1 LLKRFGEAFDEQDT
15 PDLFNRQGGRSMSD
29 FFQPGVITTL
39 HRLKKVNLEQVE
51 LELEFYSRNNP
62 IALVLPSLYSELK
75 EKALKAII
83 SEIKRVKYINQVIV
97 TLGKADENEFEHAKE
112 FFSVLPQE
120 TIIIWNDGPRVQSL
134 YEILN
139 KNDISAGEDGK
150 GRSAWMAFGY
160 VLASE
165 KSDVIALHDCDIL
178 SYDREFLARLC
189 YPVVNPNLGYEFCK
203 GYYARVTNKMHGRVT
218 RLFVTP
224 LLRSLERLLGH
235 LPFLVYLDSF
245 RYPLAGEFSMISDLA
260 RINRIP
266 WDWGLEVGVLSEV
279 FRNCSLRRICQVD
292 LTENYEHK
300 HQELSPDDPSKGL
313 LRMSTDI
320 VKSLFR
326 NLASEGIDLSDSLLK
341 TLKAT
346 YLRIAQ
352 EAITKY
358 HDDAAVNG
366 LDFDR
371 HEEGVAVDTFTKGIE
386 LASKAF
392 VEDPLSIPLIP
403 NWSRVTSAIPDFL
416 ERLKNAVD
424 DDNT

>member
-1 LLKRFGEAFDEQDT
+1 MA
-15 PDLFNRQGGRSMSD
+15 D
-29 FFQPGVITTL
+29 FFQPGMITTL
-39 HRLKKVNLEQVE
+39 HRLRKGNLERMEME
-51 LELEFYSRNNP
+51 LEYYSKHNP

-75 EKALKAII
+75 ERALKNIV
-83 SEIKRVKYINQVIV
+83 SEIKKVNYIQQVVI
-97 TLGKADENEFEHAKE
+97 TLGKANEKEFEHAKE
-112 FFSVLPQE
+112 FFNTLPQQ
-120 TIIIWNDGPRVQSL
+120 TVVIWNDGPRVQSL
-134 YEILN
+134 YEILTQ
-139 KNDISAGEDGK
+139 NDISAGEDGK
-150 GRSAWMAFGY
+150 GRSTWMAFGY

-165 KSDVIALHDCDIL
+165 KSKVIVIHDCDIL

-203 GYYARVTNKMHGRVT
+203 GYYARVTHKMHGRVT

-224 LLRSLERLLGH
+224 LIRSLERILGY

-245 RYPLAGEFSMISDLA
+245 RYPLAGEFSMITDLA

-266 WDWGLEVGVLSEV
+266 WDWGLEVGVLAEV

-292 LTENYEHK
+292 LADHYEHK
-300 HQELSPDDPSKGL
+300 HQELSSDDPSKGL

-320 VKSLFR
+320 AKNLFR
-326 NLASEGIDLSDSLLK
+326 NLASEGINLSESILK

-346 YLRIAQ
+346 YLKTAQ

-358 HDDAAVNG
+358 HDDAAING

-371 HEEGVAVDTFTKGIE
+371 HEEGVAVETFTKGIE
-386 LASKAF
+386 LATKAF

-403 NWSRVTSAIPDFL
+403 NWSRVASAIPDFL
-416 ERLKNAVD
+416 ERLKEAVD

>member
-1 LLKRFGEAFDEQDT
+1 
-15 PDLFNRQGGRSMSD
+15 MSD

-39 HRLKKVNLEQVE
+39 HRLKKVDLERMEME
-51 LELEFYSRNNP
+51 LGFYSKHSP

-75 EKALKAII
+75 EKALKLII
-83 SEIKRVKYINQVIV
+83 AELQKVEYLHQVVV
-97 TLGKADENEFEHAKE
+97 TLGKAGRKE
-112 FFSVLPQE
+112 FDEAKQFFSALPQQ
-120 TIIIWNDGPRVQSL
+120 TTVVWNDGDRLRSL
-134 YEILN
+134 YDIL
-139 KNDISAGEDGK
+139 KKHDISAGEDGK
-150 GRSAWMAFGY
+150 GRSTWMAFGY
-160 VLASE
+160 VLACERS
-165 KSDVIALHDCDIL
+165 SVIALHDCDIL
-178 SYDREFLARLC
+178 NYDREFLARLC
-189 YPVVNPNLGYEFCK
+189 YPIVNPNLGYEFCK
-203 GYYARVTNKMHGRVT
+203 GYYSRVTNKMHGRVT

-224 LLRSLERLLGH
+224 LIRSLERLLGY

-245 RYPLAGEFSMISDLA
+245 RYPLAGEFSMITDFA

-266 WDWGLEVGVLSEV
+266 WDWGLEIGVLSEV

-292 LTENYEHK
+292 LTDNYEHK
-300 HQELSPDDPSKGL
+300 HQELSSDDPSKGL
-313 LRMSTDI
+313 LRMSIDI
-320 VKSLFR
+320 AKSLFR
-326 NLASEGIDLSDSLLK
+326 NLASEGIDLSESLLK

-346 YLRIAQ
+346 YLRTAQ

-358 HDDAAVNG
+358 HDDAATNG

-386 LASKAF
+386 LASRAF
-392 VEDPLSIPLIP
+392 AEDPLAIPLIP

>member
-1 LLKRFGEAFDEQDT
+1 
-15 PDLFNRQGGRSMSD
+15 MSD
-29 FFQPGVITTL
+29 FYQPGVITTL
-39 HRLKKVNLEQVE
+39 HRLRKVNLERME
-51 LELEFYSRNNP
+51 MELEFYSRYNP
-62 IALVLPSLYSELK
+62 VALVLPSLYSELK
-75 EKALKAII
+75 EKALKII
-83 SEIKRVKYINQVIV
+83 VSEIKRVKYINQVIV
-97 TLGKADENEFEHAKE
+97 TLGKANREEFEHARE

-120 TIIIWNDGPRVQSL
+120 TIVIWNDGDRVRSL
-134 YEILN
+134 YDVLD

-150 GRSAWMAFGY
+150 GRSTWMAFGY

-165 KSDVIALHDCDIL
+165 KSDVIVLHDCDIL

-203 GYYARVTNKMHGRVT
+203 GYYSRVTDKMHGRVT
-218 RLFVTP
+218 RLFATP
-224 LLRSLERLLGH
+224 LLRSLERLLGY
-235 LPFLVYLDSF
+235 LPILVYLDSF
-245 RYPLAGEFSMISDLA
+245 RYPLAGEFSMITDLA

-292 LTENYEHK
+292 LTDNYEHK
-300 HQELSPDDPSKGL
+300 HQELSSDDPNKGL
-313 LRMSTDI
+313 LKMSIDI
-320 VKSLFR
+320 AKNLFR
-326 NLASEGIDLSDSLLK
+326 NLAGEGIDLSESLLK

-346 YLRIAQ
+346 YLRTAQ

-358 HDDAAVNG
+358 HDDAAINS
-366 LDFDR
+366 LEFDR

-386 LASKAF
+386 LGSKAF

>member
-1 LLKRFGEAFDEQDT
+1 
-15 PDLFNRQGGRSMSD
+15 MSD
-29 FFQPGVITTL
+29 FYQPGVITTL
-39 HRLKKVNLEQVE
+39 HRLKKVNLERMETE
-51 LELEFYSRNNP
+51 LELYSKHNP

-75 EKALKAII
+75 EKALKTIV
-83 SEIKRVKYINQVIV
+83 SEIQKVKYINQIIV
-97 TLGKADENEFEHAKE
+97 TLGRAGERQFEHARE
-112 FFSVLPQE
+112 FFSVLPQQ
-120 TIIIWNDGPRVQSL
+120 TMVVWNDGKRIQSL
-134 YEILN
+134 YNILN

-150 GRSAWMAFGY
+150 GRSTWMAFGY

-165 KSDVIALHDCDIL
+165 KSNVIVLHDCDIL

-218 RLFVTP
+218 RLLVTP
-224 LLRSLERLLGH
+224 LIRSLERLLGH

-245 RYPLAGEFSMISDLA
+245 RYPLAGEFAMIADLA

-292 LTENYEHK
+292 IAETYEHK
-300 HQELSPDDPSKGL
+300 HQELSPDDPNKGL
-313 LRMSTDI
+313 LKMSADI
-320 VKSLFR
+320 AKNLFR
-326 NLASEGIDLSDSLLK
+326 NLASEGIDLSESLLRA
-341 TLKAT
+341 LKAT
-346 YLRIAQ
+346 YLNAAQ
-352 EAITKY
+352 ETITKY
-358 HDDAAVNG
+358 HDDAAINA

-416 ERLKNAVD
+416 ERLKDAVD

>member
-1 LLKRFGEAFDEQDT
+1 
-15 PDLFNRQGGRSMSD
+15 MSD
-29 FFQPGVITTL
+29 FYQPGVITTL
-39 HRLKKVNLEQVE
+39 HRLKKVNLERME
-51 LELEFYSRNNP
+51 TELEFYAKHNP
-62 IALVLPSLYSELK
+62 IALVLPSLYSELR
-75 EKALKAII
+75 EKALKMIV
-83 SEIKRVKYINQVIV
+83 SEIQKVKYINQVIV
-97 TLGKADENEFEHAKE
+97 TLGRADEKEFEHARK
-112 FFSVLPQE
+112 FFSILPQQT
-120 TIIIWNDGPRVQSL
+120 TIVWNDGERVRSL
-134 YEILN
+134 YDILK

-165 KSDVIALHDCDIL
+165 KSNIIALHDCDIL

-189 YPVVNPNLGYEFCK
+189 YPVANPNLGYEFCK

-224 LLRSLERLLGH
+224 LLRSLERLIGF

-245 RYPLAGEFSMISDLA
+245 RYPLAGEFSMITDLA

-279 FRNCSLRRICQVD
+279 FRNCSLRRICQVA

-300 HQELSPDDPSKGL
+300 HQELSPEDPKTGL
-313 LRMSTDI
+313 LKMSIDI
-320 VKSLFR
+320 AKNLFR
-326 NLASEGIDLSDSLLK
+326 NLASEGIDLSESLLK

-346 YLRIAQ
+346 YLRTAQ
-352 EAITKY
+352 ESITKY
-358 HDDAAVNG
+358 HDDASING

-371 HEEGVAVDTFTKGIE
+371 HEEGVAVETFTKGIE

-392 VEDPLSIPLIP
+392 VEDPLRIPLIP

-416 ERLKNAVD
+416 ERLEHAVD

>member
-1 LLKRFGEAFDEQDT
+1 
-15 PDLFNRQGGRSMSD
+15 MSD
-29 FFQPGVITTL
+29 FYQPGVITTL
-39 HRLKKVNLEQVE
+39 HRLKKVNLQRMEM
-51 LELEFYSRNNP
+51 ELEFYSKHNP

-75 EKALKAII
+75 EKALKTIV
-83 SEIKRVKYINQVIV
+83 SEIQKVKYINQVII
-97 TLGKADENEFEHAKE
+97 TLGKANEKEFDHAKQ
-112 FFSVLPQE
+112 FFSVLPQQ
-120 TIIIWNDGPRVQSL
+120 TTLVWNDGERVKSL
-134 YEILN
+134 YTILN

-150 GRSAWMAFGY
+150 GRSTWMAFGY

-165 KSDVIALHDCDIL
+165 KSNVIALHDCDIL

-189 YPVVNPNLGYEFCK
+189 YPVANPNLGYEFCK

-224 LLRSLERLLGH
+224 LLRSLERLLGF
-235 LPFLVYLDSF
+235 LPILVYLDSF
-245 RYPLAGEFSMISDLA
+245 RYPLAGEFSMITDLA

-300 HQELSPDDPSKGL
+300 HQELSSDDPGKGL
-313 LRMSTDI
+313 LKMSVDI
-320 VKSLFR
+320 AKNLFR
-326 NLASEGIDLSDSLLK
+326 NLASEGIDLSESLLK

-352 EAITKY
+352 ETITKY
-358 HDDAAVNG
+358 HDDASING

-371 HEEGVAVDTFTKGIE
+371 HEEGTAVETFTKGIE

-392 VEDPLSIPLIP
+392 VEDPLRIPLIP

>member
-1 LLKRFGEAFDEQDT
+1 
-15 PDLFNRQGGRSMSD
+15 MSD
-29 FFQPGVITTL
+29 FYQPGVITTL
-39 HRLKKVNLEQVE
+39 HRLKKVNLERMETE
-51 LELEFYSRNNP
+51 LELYSKHNP

-75 EKALKAII
+75 EKALKTIV
-83 SEIKRVKYINQVIV
+83 SEIQKVQYINQIIV
-97 TLGKADENEFEHAKE
+97 TLGRAGEKQFEHAKE
-112 FFSVLPQE
+112 FFSVLPQQ
-120 TIIIWNDGPRVQSL
+120 TMVIWNDGKRIQSL
-134 YEILN
+134 YSILN

-150 GRSAWMAFGY
+150 GRSTWMAFGY

-165 KSDVIALHDCDIL
+165 KSNVIVLHDCDIL

-203 GYYARVTNKMHGRVT
+203 GYYARVTNKIHGRVT
-218 RLFVTP
+218 RLLVTP
-224 LLRSLERLLGH
+224 LIRSLERLLGH

-245 RYPLAGEFSMISDLA
+245 RYPLAGEFAMIADLA

-292 LTENYEHK
+292 VAETYEHK
-300 HQELSPDDPSKGL
+300 HQELSPDDPNKGL
-313 LRMSTDI
+313 LKMSADI
-320 VKSLFR
+320 AKNLFR
-326 NLASEGIDLSDSLLK
+326 NLASEGIDLSESLLRA
-341 TLKAT
+341 LKAT
-346 YLRIAQ
+346 YLNAAQ
-352 EAITKY
+352 ETITKY
-358 HDDAAVNG
+358 HDDAAINA

-416 ERLKNAVD
+416 ERLKDAVD

>member
-1 LLKRFGEAFDEQDT
+1 
-15 PDLFNRQGGRSMSD
+15 MSD

-39 HRLKKVNLEQVE
+39 HHLKKMNLERIE
-51 LELEFYSRNNP
+51 MELEFYSRYNP

-75 EKALKAII
+75 EKALKTIV
-83 SEIKRVKYINQVIV
+83 SEIKRVKYINQIIV
-97 TLGKADENEFEHAKE
+97 TLGRAGKEEFEHAKD

-120 TIIIWNDGPRVQSL
+120 TIIVWNDGDRVKSL
-134 YEILN
+134 YDILN

-150 GRSAWMAFGY
+150 GRSTWMAFGY

-165 KSDVIALHDCDIL
+165 KSEVIVLHDCDIL
-178 SYDREFLARLC
+178 SYDREFIARLC
-189 YPVVNPNLGYEFCK
+189 YPVTNPNLGYEFCK

-218 RLFVTP
+218 RLLVTP

-245 RYPLAGEFSMISDLA
+245 RYPLAGEFSMITDLA

-300 HQELSPDDPSKGL
+300 HQELSPDDPNKGL

-320 VKSLFR
+320 AKNLFR
-326 NLASEGIDLSDSLLK
+326 NLASEGIDLSESLLK

-352 EAITKY
+352 ETITKY
-358 HDDAAVNG
+358 HDDAAING

-371 HEEGVAVDTFTKGIE
+371 HEEGVAVETFMKGIE

-392 VEDPLSIPLIP
+392 LEDPLSIPLIP

>member
-1 LLKRFGEAFDEQDT
+1 
-15 PDLFNRQGGRSMSD
+15 MSD
-29 FFQPGVITTL
+29 FYQPGVITTL
-39 HRLKKVNLEQVE
+39 HRLMKVNLERME
-51 LELEFYSRNNP
+51 TELEFYSKHNP

-75 EKALKAII
+75 EKALKTIV
-83 SEIKRVKYINQVIV
+83 SEIQKVKYINQVIV
-97 TLGKADENEFEHAKE
+97 TLGRAGEKQFEHAKE
-112 FFSVLPQE
+112 FFSVLPQQS
-120 TIIIWNDGPRVQSL
+120 IVIWNDGKRIQSL
-134 YEILN
+134 YDILN

-150 GRSAWMAFGY
+150 GRSTWMAFGY

-165 KSDVIALHDCDIL
+165 KSNVIVLHDCDIL

-224 LLRSLERLLGH
+224 LIRSLERLLGY

-245 RYPLAGEFSMISDLA
+245 RYPLAGEFSMITDLA

-292 LTENYEHK
+292 LADNYEHK
-300 HQELSPDDPSKGL
+300 HQELSSDDPSKGL

-320 VKSLFR
+320 AQNLFR
-326 NLASEGIDLSDSLLK
+326 NLASEGIDLSESLLK
-341 TLKAT
+341 TLRAT
-346 YLRIAQ
+346 YLNTAQ

-371 HEEGVAVDTFTKGIE
+371 HEEGVAVDTFAKGIE

-416 ERLKNAVD
+416 ERFKNAVD

>member
-1 LLKRFGEAFDEQDT
+1 MG
-15 PDLFNRQGGRSMSD
+15 D
-29 FFQPGVITTL
+29 FFQPGVVSTL
-39 HRLKKVNLEQVE
+39 HRLKKVNLQQMEM
-51 LELEFYSRNNP
+51 ELEFYSKHHP
-62 IALVLPSLYSELK
+62 VALVLPSLYSELK
-75 EKALKAII
+75 EKALKAIV
-83 SEIKRVKYINQVIV
+83 SEIQKVRYIRQVIV
-97 TLGKADENEFEHAKE
+97 TLGRANEKEFEHARQ

-120 TIIIWNDGPRVQSL
+120 TTVIWNDGARIQSL
-134 YEILN
+134 YEVLN

-150 GRSAWMAFGY
+150 GRSVWMAFGY
-160 VLASE
+160 ALASE
-165 KSDVIALHDCDIL
+165 KSEVIVLHDCDIAN
-178 SYDREFLARLC
+178 YDREFLARLS

-203 GYYARVTNKMHGRVT
+203 GYYARVTSKMHGRVT

-224 LLRSLERLLGH
+224 LIRSLERILGY

-245 RYPLAGEFSMISDLA
+245 RYPLAGEFSMITDLA

-300 HQELSPDDPSKGL
+300 HQELSPEDPGKGL
-313 LRMSTDI
+313 LRMSIDI
-320 VKSLFR
+320 AKNLFR

-346 YLRIAQ
+346 YLRTAH

-358 HDDAAVNG
+358 HDDAAINR

-371 HEEGVAVDTFTKGIE
+371 HEEGVTVDTFTKGIE

>member
-1 LLKRFGEAFDEQDT
+1 
-15 PDLFNRQGGRSMSD
+15 MSD

-39 HRLKKVNLEQVE
+39 HRLKKDNLERKE
-51 LELEFYSRNNP
+51 TELEFYSRYNP
-62 IALVLPSLYSELK
+62 IALVLPSLYSELE
-75 EKALKAII
+75 EKALRTIV
-83 SEIKRVKYINQVIV
+83 SEIQKVKYINQVIV
-97 TLGKADENEFEHAKE
+97 TLGKADEKEFEHAKK

-120 TIIIWNDGPRVQSL
+120 TIVIWNDGPRVQSL

-139 KNDISAGEDGK
+139 KNGISAGEDGK
-150 GRSAWMAFGY
+150 GRSTWMAFGY

-165 KSDVIALHDCDIL
+165 KSEVIVLHDCDIL

-218 RLFVTP
+218 RLFMTP
-224 LLRSLERLLGH
+224 LFRSLERLLGY

-245 RYPLAGEFSMISDLA
+245 RYPLAGEFSMITDLA

-313 LRMSTDI
+313 LRMSADI
-320 VKSLFR
+320 AKNLFR
-326 NLASEGIDLSDSLLK
+326 NLASEGIDLSESLLK

-346 YLRIAQ
+346 YLRTAQ
-352 EAITKY
+352 ETITKY

-371 HEEGVAVDTFTKGIE
+371 HEEGVAVETFTKGIE

-403 NWSRVTSAIPDFL
+403 SWSRVTSAIPDFL
-416 ERLKNAVD
+416 ERLKNAVN

>member
-1 LLKRFGEAFDEQDT
+1 
-15 PDLFNRQGGRSMSD
+15 MSD

-39 HRLKKVNLEQVE
+39 HRLKKDNLERKE
-51 LELEFYSRNNP
+51 TELEFYSRYSP

-75 EKALKAII
+75 EKALKTIV
-83 SEIKRVKYINQVIV
+83 SEIQKVKYINQVIV
-97 TLGKADENEFEHAKE
+97 TLGKADEKEFEHAKK
-112 FFSVLPQE
+112 FFSVLPQQ
-120 TIIIWNDGPRVQSL
+120 TTVIWNDGPRVKSF
-134 YEILN
+134 YEVLN

-150 GRSAWMAFGY
+150 GRSTWMAFGY

-165 KSDVIALHDCDIL
+165 KSKVIILHDCDIL

-218 RLFVTP
+218 RLFITP
-224 LLRSLERLLGH
+224 LFRSLERLLGH

-245 RYPLAGEFSMISDLA
+245 RYPLAGEFSMVTDLA

-292 LTENYEHK
+292 LTDNYEHK

-313 LRMSTDI
+313 LRMSADI
-320 VKSLFR
+320 AKNLFR
-326 NLASEGIDLSDSLLK
+326 NFASEGIDLSESLLK

-346 YLRIAQ
+346 YLRTAQ

-371 HEEGVAVDTFTKGIE
+371 HEEGVAVETFTKGIE

-403 NWSRVTSAIPDFL
+403 SWSRVTSAIPDFL

>member
-1 LLKRFGEAFDEQDT
+1 
-15 PDLFNRQGGRSMSD
+15 MSD
-29 FFQPGVITTL
+29 FYQPGVITTL
-39 HRLKKVNLEQVE
+39 HCLKKGNLERME
-51 LELEFYSRNNP
+51 MELEFYSKHNP

-75 EKALKAII
+75 EKALPVIVSDLK
-83 SEIKRVKYINQVIV
+83 KVKYINQVVV
-97 TLGKADENEFEHAKE
+97 TLGRASEKEFQHARE
-112 FFSVLPQE
+112 FFSVLPQQT
-120 TIIIWNDGPRVQSL
+120 TIVWNDGDRVRSL
-134 YEILN
+134 YDILN

-150 GRSAWMAFGY
+150 GRSTWMAFGY

-165 KSDVIALHDCDIL
+165 KSNVIALHDCDIL
-178 SYDREFLARLC
+178 TYDREFLARLC
-189 YPVVNPNLGYEFCK
+189 YPIVNPNLGYEFCK
-203 GYYARVTNKMHGRVT
+203 GYYARVRNKMHGRVT

-224 LLRSLERLLGH
+224 LLRSLERLLGY

-245 RYPLAGEFSMISDLA
+245 RYPLAGEFSMVADLA

-300 HQELSPDDPSKGL
+300 HQELSSEDPKKGL
-313 LRMSTDI
+313 LKMAIDI
-320 VKSLFR
+320 AQNLFR
-326 NLASEGIDLSDSLLK
+326 NLASEGIDLSESLLK
-341 TLKAT
+341 TLKAAYWRT
-346 YLRIAQ
+346 GQ

-358 HDDAAVNG
+358 HDDAAING

-371 HEEGVAVDTFTKGIE
+371 HEEGGAVETFTRAID

-392 VEDPLSIPLIP
+392 VEDPLRIPLIP

>member
-1 LLKRFGEAFDEQDT
+1 MG
-15 PDLFNRQGGRSMSD
+15 D

-39 HRLKKVNLEQVE
+39 HRLKKGNLDRMET
-51 LELEFYSRNNP
+51 ELEFYSKHNP

-75 EKALKAII
+75 GEGAKTIV
-83 SEIKRVKYINQVIV
+83 SEIQKVKYINQVII
-97 TLGKADENEFEHAKE
+97 TLGGGNEKEFEHTKE

-120 TIIIWNDGPRVQSL
+120 AVVIWNDGERVRSL
-134 YEILN
+134 YDILK
-139 KNDISAGEDGK
+139 KNDIPAGEDGK
-150 GRSAWMAFGY
+150 GRSTWMAFGY

-165 KSDVIALHDCDIL
+165 KSNVIVLHDCDIL

-224 LLRSLERLLGH
+224 LLRSLERLLGY

-245 RYPLAGEFSMISDLA
+245 RYSLAGEFSIITDLA

-313 LRMSTDI
+313 LKMSIDI
-320 VKSLFR
+320 AKNLFR
-326 NLASEGIDLSDSLLK
+326 NLASEGIDLSESLLK

-346 YLRIAQ
+346 YLRTAQ
-352 EAITKY
+352 ESITKY
-358 HDDAAVNG
+358 HDDAAING

-371 HEEGVAVDTFTKGIE
+371 HEEGVAVETFTKGIE

-392 VEDPLSIPLIP
+392 VEDPLRIPLIP

-416 ERLKNAVD
+416 ERLKTAVD

>member
-1 LLKRFGEAFDEQDT
+1 
-15 PDLFNRQGGRSMSD
+15 MSD

-39 HRLKKVNLEQVE
+39 HRFKKGNLEQME
-51 LELEFYSRNNP
+51 TELEFHAKHNP

-75 EKALKAII
+75 EKALQII
-83 SEIKRVKYINQVIV
+83 VSEIQKVKYINQVIV
-97 TLGKADENEFEHAKE
+97 TLGRAKEKDFEHAKQ
-112 FFSVLPQE
+112 FFSVLPQQ
-120 TIIIWNDGPRVQSL
+120 TTVIWNDGKRVQSL
-134 YEILN
+134 YDLLK

-150 GRSAWMAFGY
+150 GRSTWMAFGY

-165 KSDVIALHDCDIL
+165 KSNVIALHDCDIL

-189 YPVVNPNLGYEFCK
+189 YPVVNSNLGYEFCK
-203 GYYARVTNKMHGRVT
+203 GYYSRVTNKLHGRVT

-224 LLRSLERLLGH
+224 LLRSLERLLGY
-235 LPFLVYLDSF
+235 LPFLVFLDSF
-245 RYPLAGEFSMISDLA
+245 RYPLAGE
-260 RINRIP
+260 

-300 HQELSPDDPSKGL
+300 HQELSTDDPSKGL
-313 LRMSTDI
+313 LRMSIDI
-320 VKSLFR
+320 AKNLFR
-326 NLASEGIDLSDSLLK
+326 NLAGEGIDLSESLLK
-341 TLKAT
+341 TLRAT
-346 YLRIAQ
+346 YLRTAQ
-352 EAITKY
+352 ETITKY
-358 HDDAAVNG
+358 SDDADING

-403 NWSRVTSAIPDFL
+403 NWSRVTSAIPDVL
-416 ERLKNAVD
+416 ERLRNAVD

>member
-1 LLKRFGEAFDEQDT
+1 
-15 PDLFNRQGGRSMSD
+15 MSD

-39 HRLKKVNLEQVE
+39 HRFKRENLERME
-51 LELEFYSRNNP
+51 MELEFFSRYNP

-75 EKALKAII
+75 EKALKGII

-97 TLGKADENEFEHAKE
+97 TLGRASEKEFEHARE

-120 TIIIWNDGPRVQSL
+120 TIVIWNDGERVQSL
-134 YEILN
+134 YKILTQ
-139 KNDISAGEDGK
+139 NDISAGEDGK
-150 GRSAWMAFGY
+150 GRSTWMAFGY
-160 VLASE
+160 VLASG
-165 KSDVIALHDCDIL
+165 KSDVIVLHDCDIV

-189 YPVVNPNLGYEFCK
+189 YPVANPNLGYEFCK

-224 LLRSLERLLGH
+224 LIRSLERLLGY

-245 RYPLAGEFSMISDLA
+245 RYPLAGEFSMITDLA

-292 LTENYEHK
+292 LTDNYEHK

-320 VKSLFR
+320 AKNLFR
-326 NLASEGIDLSDSLLK
+326 NLASEGIELSESLLK

-346 YLRIAQ
+346 YLRTAQ
-352 EAITKY
+352 DAITKY
-358 HDDAAVNG
+358 HDDAAING

-371 HEEGVAVDTFTKGIE
+371 HEEGVAVETFTKGIE
-386 LASKAF
+386 LASLAF

>member
-1 LLKRFGEAFDEQDT
+1 
-15 PDLFNRQGGRSMSD
+15 MSD

-39 HRLKKVNLEQVE
+39 HRLKKANVE
-51 LELEFYSRNNP
+51 RMEMEMEFYSRHNP
-62 IALVLPSLYSELK
+62 IALILPSLYSELK
-75 EKALKAII
+75 EKALKTIV
-83 SEIKRVKYINQVIV
+83 SEIQKVKYINQVII
-97 TLGKADENEFEHAKE
+97 TLGKADRREFEHTKE
-112 FFSVLPQE
+112 FFSVLPQQ
-120 TIIIWNDGPRVQSL
+120 TTIIWNDGDRIRSL

-150 GRSAWMAFGY
+150 GRSTWMAFGF

-165 KSDVIALHDCDIL
+165 KSNVIALHDCDIL

-224 LLRSLERLLGH
+224 LIRSLERLLGH

-245 RYPLAGEFSMISDLA
+245 RYPLAGEFSMITDLA

-279 FRNCSLRRICQVD
+279 FRNCSLRRICQVN

-300 HQELSPDDPSKGL
+300 HQELSSDDPGKGL
-313 LRMSTDI
+313 LRMSIDI
-320 VKSLFR
+320 AKNLFR
-326 NLASEGIDLSDSLLK
+326 NLASEGIDLSESLLK

-346 YLRIAQ
+346 YLRTAQ
-352 EAITKY
+352 ETISKY
-358 HDDAAVNG
+358 HDDAAING

-371 HEEGVAVDTFTKGIE
+371 HEEGVAVETFTKGIE
-386 LASKAF
+386 LASKALM
-392 VEDPLSIPLIP
+392 EDPLSIPLIP

>member
-1 LLKRFGEAFDEQDT
+1 
-15 PDLFNRQGGRSMSD
+15 MSD
-29 FFQPGVITTL
+29 FFQPGVITTF
-39 HRLKKVNLEQVE
+39 HHLKKMNLERIE
-51 LELEFYSRNNP
+51 MELEFYSRYNP

-75 EKALKAII
+75 EKALKTIV
-83 SEIKRVKYINQVIV
+83 SEIKRVKYINQIIV
-97 TLGKADENEFEHAKE
+97 TLGRAGKEEFEHAKE

-120 TIIIWNDGPRVQSL
+120 TIIVWNDGDRVKSL
-134 YEILN
+134 YDILD

-165 KSDVIALHDCDIL
+165 KSEVIVLHDCDIL
-178 SYDREFLARLC
+178 SYDREFIARLC
-189 YPVVNPNLGYEFCK
+189 YPVTNPNLGYEFCK

-218 RLFVTP
+218 RLLVTP
-224 LLRSLERLLGH
+224 LLRSFERLLGH

-245 RYPLAGEFSMISDLA
+245 RYPLAGEFSMITDLA

-292 LTENYEHK
+292 LADNYEHK
-300 HQELSPDDPSKGL
+300 HQELSPDDPGKGL

-320 VKSLFR
+320 AKNLFR
-326 NLASEGIDLSDSLLK
+326 NLASEGIDLSESLLK

-346 YLRIAQ
+346 YIRIAQ
-352 EAITKY
+352 ENITKY
-358 HDDAAVNG
+358 HDDAAING

-371 HEEGVAVDTFTKGIE
+371 HEEGVAVETFTKGIE

-392 VEDPLSIPLIP
+392 LEDPLSIPLIP

>member
-1 LLKRFGEAFDEQDT
+1 
-15 PDLFNRQGGRSMSD
+15 MSD
-29 FFQPGVITTL
+29 FYQSGVITTL
-39 HRLKKVNLEQVE
+39 HRLRKVNLERME
-51 LELEFYSRNNP
+51 TELEFYSRHNP
-62 IALVLPSLYSELK
+62 VALVLPSLYSELK
-75 EKALKAII
+75 ATALKTIV
-83 SEIKRVKYINQVIV
+83 SEIQKVKYIHQVIV
-97 TLGKADENEFEHAKE
+97 TLGRAGEKQFEHARE
-112 FFSVLPQE
+112 FFSVLPQQ
-120 TIIIWNDGPRVQSL
+120 TTVIWNDGKRIQFL

-150 GRSAWMAFGY
+150 GRSTWMAFGY

-165 KSDVIALHDCDIL
+165 KSNVIVLHDCDIL

-224 LLRSLERLLGH
+224 LIRSLERLLGY
-235 LPFLVYLDSF
+235 LPLLVYLDSF
-245 RYPLAGEFSMISDLA
+245 RYPLAGEFAMIADLA

-292 LTENYEHK
+292 LADNYEHK
-300 HQELSPDDPSKGL
+300 HQELSSDDSRKGL
-313 LRMSTDI
+313 LRMSVDI
-320 VKSLFR
+320 AQNLFR
-326 NLASEGIDLSDSLLK
+326 NLASEGIDLSESLLRA
-341 TLKAT
+341 LKAT
-346 YLRIAQ
+346 YLNTAQ
-352 EAITKY
+352 ETITKY
-358 HDDAAVNG
+358 HDDAAVNA

-392 VEDPLSIPLIP
+392 VEDPLRIPLIP

>member
-1 LLKRFGEAFDEQDT
+1 MG
-15 PDLFNRQGGRSMSD
+15 D

-39 HRLKKVNLEQVE
+39 HRFKKLNLERME
-51 LELEFYSRNNP
+51 MELEFYSRHNTV
-62 IALVLPSLYSELK
+62 ALLLPSLYSELR
-75 EKALKAII
+75 EKALKTIV
-83 SEIKRVKYINQVIV
+83 SEIQKVKYINQVII
-97 TLGKADENEFEHAKE
+97 TLGKAEEKEFEHTKK
-112 FFSVLPQE
+112 FFSVLPQQ
-120 TIIIWNDGPRVQSL
+120 TIVIWNDGRRIRSL
-134 YEILN
+134 YDILT

-150 GRSAWMAFGY
+150 GRSTWMAFGY

-165 KSDVIALHDCDIL
+165 KSNVIVLHDCDIL

-203 GYYARVTNKMHGRVT
+203 GYYSRVTNKMHGRVT

-224 LLRSLERLLGH
+224 LIRSLERLLGY

-245 RYPLAGEFSMISDLA
+245 RYPLAGEFSMITDLA

-292 LTENYEHK
+292 LTDNYEHK
-300 HQELSPDDPSKGL
+300 HQELSTDDPSQGL
-313 LRMSTDI
+313 LRMSIDI
-320 VKSLFR
+320 AKNLFR
-326 NLASEGIDLSDSLLK
+326 NLASEGIDLSESLLK

-346 YLRIAQ
+346 YLRTAQ
-352 EAITKY
+352 EAIAKY
-358 HDDAAVNG
+358 HDDAAING

-371 HEEGVAVDTFTKGIE
+371 HEEGIAVDTFSKGIE

-424 DDNT
+424 DDST

>member
-1 LLKRFGEAFDEQDT
+1 
-15 PDLFNRQGGRSMSD
+15 MSD
-29 FFQPGVITTL
+29 FFQPGVITTF
-39 HRLKKVNLEQVE
+39 HRLKRGNLDRMEM
-51 LELEFYSRNNP
+51 ELEFYSRHRP
-62 IALVLPSLYSELK
+62 ISLVLPSLYSELK
-75 EKALKAII
+75 EKALKTIV
-83 SEIKRVKYINQVIV
+83 SELQKVKYIHQVIV
-97 TLGKADENEFEHAKE
+97 TLGKASENEFEHAKE
-112 FFSVLPQE
+112 FFSVLPQQ
-120 TIIIWNDGPRVQSL
+120 TIVIWNDGPRVRSL
-134 YEILN
+134 YDILN

-150 GRSAWMAFGY
+150 GRSTWMAFGY

-165 KSDVIALHDCDIL
+165 KSEVIVLHDCDIL

-189 YPVVNPNLGYEFCK
+189 YPVINPNLGYEFCK
-203 GYYARVTNKMHGRVT
+203 GYYSRVTNKMYGRVT

-224 LLRSLERLLGH
+224 LIRSLERLLGY

-245 RYPLAGEFSMISDLA
+245 RYPLAGEFSMIIDLA

-279 FRNCSLRRICQVD
+279 FRSCSLRRICQVD
-292 LTENYEHK
+292 LTDNYEHK
-300 HQELSPDDPSKGL
+300 HQELSPDDPSQGL
-313 LRMSTDI
+313 LRMSIDI
-320 VKSLFR
+320 AKNLFR
-326 NLASEGIDLSDSLLK
+326 NLASEGIDLSESLFK

-346 YLRIAQ
+346 YLRTAQ

-358 HDDAAVNG
+358 HDDAAING

>member
-1 LLKRFGEAFDEQDT
+1 
-15 PDLFNRQGGRSMSD
+15 MSD

-39 HRLKKVNLEQVE
+39 HRLKKVNLERME
-51 LELEFYSRNNP
+51 TELEFYSRYNP

-75 EKALKAII
+75 EKALGAIVM
-83 SEIKRVKYINQVIV
+83 ELQKVKYINQVVI
-97 TLGKADENEFEHAKE
+97 TLGRANEKEFEHARK
-112 FFSVLPQE
+112 FFSVLPQQ
-120 TIIIWNDGPRVQSL
+120 TTVVWNDGPRVRSL
-134 YEILN
+134 YDILN

-150 GRSAWMAFGY
+150 GRSTWMAFGY

-165 KSDVIALHDCDIL
+165 KSNVIALHDCDIL

-189 YPVVNPNLGYEFCK
+189 YPVANPNLGYEFCK

-224 LLRSLERLLGH
+224 LIRSLERMLGY

-245 RYPLAGEFSMISDLA
+245 RYPLAGEFSMITDLA

-292 LTENYEHK
+292 LTDNYEHK
-300 HQELSPDDPSKGL
+300 HQELSPDDPNKGL
-313 LRMSTDI
+313 LRMSIDI
-320 VKSLFR
+320 AKSLFR
-326 NLASEGIDLSDSLLK
+326 SLASEGIDLSESLMK
-341 TLKAT
+341 TLRAT
-346 YLRIAQ
+346 YLRTAQ
-352 EAITKY
+352 ESITKY
-358 HDDAAVNG
+358 HNDASING

-371 HEEGVAVDTFTKGIE
+371 HEEGVAVEAFTRGIE
-386 LASKAF
+386 LASKGF

>member
-1 LLKRFGEAFDEQDT
+1 
-15 PDLFNRQGGRSMSD
+15 MSD
-29 FFQPGVITTL
+29 FYQPGVITTL
-39 HRLKKVNLEQVE
+39 HRLKKVNLERMETE
-51 LELEFYSRNNP
+51 LELYSKHNP

-75 EKALKAII
+75 EKALKTIV
-83 SEIKRVKYINQVIV
+83 SEIQKVKYINQIIV
-97 TLGKADENEFEHAKE
+97 TLGRAGERQFEHARE
-112 FFSVLPQE
+112 FFSVLPQQ
-120 TIIIWNDGPRVQSL
+120 TMVVWNDGKRIQSL
-134 YEILN
+134 YNILN

-150 GRSAWMAFGY
+150 GRSTWMAFGY

-165 KSDVIALHDCDIL
+165 KSNVIVLHDCDIL
-178 SYDREFLARLC
+178 TYDREFLARLC

-218 RLFVTP
+218 RLLVTP
-224 LLRSLERLLGH
+224 LIRSLERLLGH
-235 LPFLVYLDSF
+235 LPLLVYLDSF
-245 RYPLAGEFSMISDLA
+245 RYPLAGEFAMIADLA

-292 LTENYEHK
+292 IAETYEHK
-300 HQELSPDDPSKGL
+300 HQELSPDDPNKGL
-313 LRMSTDI
+313 LKMSADI
-320 VKSLFR
+320 AKNLFR
-326 NLASEGIDLSDSLLK
+326 NLASEGIDLSESLLRA
-341 TLKAT
+341 LKAT
-346 YLRIAQ
+346 YLNAAQ
-352 EAITKY
+352 ETITKY
-358 HDDAAVNG
+358 HDDAAINA

-416 ERLKNAVD
+416 ERLKDAVD

>member
-1 LLKRFGEAFDEQDT
+1 
-15 PDLFNRQGGRSMSD
+15 MSD

-39 HRLKKVNLEQVE
+39 HRFKRENLERME
-51 LELEFYSRNNP
+51 MELEFFSRYNP

-75 EKALKAII
+75 EKALKGII

-97 TLGKADENEFEHAKE
+97 TLGRASQKEFEHARE

-120 TIIIWNDGPRVQSL
+120 TIVIWNDGERVQSL
-134 YEILN
+134 YHILTQ
-139 KNDISAGEDGK
+139 NDISAGEDGK
-150 GRSAWMAFGY
+150 GRSTWMAFGY
-160 VLASE
+160 VLASG
-165 KSDVIALHDCDIL
+165 KSDVIVLHDCDIV

-189 YPVVNPNLGYEFCK
+189 YPVANPNLGYEFCK
-203 GYYARVTNKMHGRVT
+203 GFYARVTNKMHGRVT

-224 LLRSLERLLGH
+224 LIRSLERLLGY

-245 RYPLAGEFSMISDLA
+245 RYPLAGEFSMITDLA

-292 LTENYEHK
+292 LTDNYEHK

-313 LRMSTDI
+313 LRMCTDI
-320 VKSLFR
+320 AKNLFR
-326 NLASEGIDLSDSLLK
+326 NLASEGIDLSESLLK

-346 YLRIAQ
+346 YLRTAQ

-358 HDDAAVNG
+358 HDDAAING

-371 HEEGVAVDTFTKGIE
+371 HEEGVAVETFTKGIE
-386 LASKAF
+386 LASRAF
-392 VEDPLSIPLIP
+392 VDDPLSIPLIP

>member
-1 LLKRFGEAFDEQDT
+1 
-15 PDLFNRQGGRSMSD
+15 MSD
-29 FFQPGVITTL
+29 FYQPGVITTL
-39 HRLKKVNLEQVE
+39 HRLKKVNLERME
-51 LELEFYSRNNP
+51 TELEFYSKHNP

-75 EKALKAII
+75 EKALRAIV
-83 SEIKRVKYINQVIV
+83 SEIRKVKYVNQVIV
-97 TLGKADENEFEHAKE
+97 TLGRANEKEFEHAKE
-112 FFSVLPQE
+112 FFSTLPQQT
-120 TIIIWNDGPRVQSL
+120 TIVWNDGDRVKSL
-134 YEILN
+134 YTILN

-150 GRSAWMAFGY
+150 GRSTWMAFGY

-165 KSDVIALHDCDIL
+165 KSNVIALHDCDIL

-189 YPVVNPNLGYEFCK
+189 YPVANPNLGYEFCK
-203 GYYARVTNKMHGRVT
+203 GYYARVANKMHGRVT
-218 RLFVTP
+218 RLFMTP
-224 LLRSLERLLGH
+224 LLRSLERLLGY

-245 RYPLAGEFSMISDLA
+245 RYPLAGEFSMITDLA

-292 LTENYEHK
+292 LTDNYEHK
-300 HQELSPDDPSKGL
+300 HQDLSPDDPSKGL

-320 VKSLFR
+320 GKNLFR
-326 NLASEGIDLSDSLLK
+326 NLASEGIDLSESLLK

-352 EAITKY
+352 ETITKY
-358 HDDAAVNG
+358 HDDASVNG

-371 HEEGVAVDTFTKGIE
+371 HEEGSAVETFTKGID

-392 VEDPLSIPLIP
+392 VDDPLRIPLIP

>member
-1 LLKRFGEAFDEQDT
+1 
-15 PDLFNRQGGRSMSD
+15 MSD

-39 HRLKKVNLEQVE
+39 HRLQKVNLERME
-51 LELEFYSRNNP
+51 MELEFYSRYNS

-75 EKALKAII
+75 ERALKAII
-83 SEIKRVKYINQVIV
+83 SEIKRVKYINQVII
-97 TLGKADENEFEHAKE
+97 TLGRSDRKEFDHAKE

-120 TIIIWNDGPRVQSL
+120 TIVIWNDGDRVRSL
-134 YEILN
+134 YDILD
-139 KNDISAGEDGK
+139 KNEISAGEDGK
-150 GRSAWMAFGY
+150 GRSTWMAFGY

-165 KSDVIALHDCDIL
+165 KSEVIALHDCDIIN
-178 SYDREFLARLC
+178 YDREFLARLC
-189 YPVVNPNLGYEFCK
+189 YPIVNPNLGYEFCK

-224 LLRSLERLLGH
+224 LIRSLERLLGH

-245 RYPLAGEFSMISDLA
+245 RYPLAGEFSMITDLA

-320 VKSLFR
+320 AKNLFR
-326 NLASEGIDLSDSLLK
+326 NLASEGIDLSESLLK

-346 YLRIAQ
+346 YLRTAH

>member
-1 LLKRFGEAFDEQDT
+1 
-15 PDLFNRQGGRSMSD
+15 MSD
-29 FFQPGVITTL
+29 FFQPGVVTTL
-39 HRLKKVNLEQVE
+39 HRLRKGNLERVE
-51 LELEFYSRNNP
+51 MELEFYSRHHP
-62 IALVLPSLYSELK
+62 TALVLPSLYSELK
-75 EKALKAII
+75 EKALKTIV
-83 SEIKRVKYINQVIV
+83 SELQKVKYINQVIV
-97 TLGKADENEFEHAKE
+97 TLGRANEKEFEHTKE

-120 TIIIWNDGPRVQSL
+120 TTIVWNDGKRIRSL
-134 YEILN
+134 YDILT

-150 GRSAWMAFGY
+150 GRSVWMAFGY

-165 KSDVIALHDCDIL
+165 KSEVIVLHDCDIVN
-178 SYDREFLARLC
+178 YEREFLARLC

-203 GYYARVTNKMHGRVT
+203 GYYSRVTNKMHGRVT

-224 LLRSLERLLGH
+224 LIRSLERLLGY

-245 RYPLAGEFSMISDLA
+245 RYALAGEFSMITDLA

-266 WDWGLEVGVLSEV
+266 WDWGLEIGVLSEV

-300 HQELSPDDPSKGL
+300 HQELSPDDPGQGL
-313 LRMSTDI
+313 LRMSIDI
-320 VKSLFR
+320 AKNLFR

-341 TLKAT
+341 TLKAA
-346 YLRIAQ
+346 YLRTAQ

-358 HDDAAVNG
+358 HDDAAING

-371 HEEGVAVDTFTKGIE
+371 HEEGIAVDTFTRGIE

-416 ERLKNAVD
+416 ERLKNAVN

>member
-1 LLKRFGEAFDEQDT
+1 V
-15 PDLFNRQGGRSMSD
+15 DLIRQVQRAYLYDPSERMRPMAD
-29 FFQPGVITTL
+29 FYQPGVITTL
-39 HRLKKVNLEQVE
+39 HRLKRVDLGRMET
-51 LELEFYSRNNP
+51 ELEFYSRHNP

-75 EKALKAII
+75 EKALKTIV
-83 SEIKRVKYINQVIV
+83 SEIQKVKYINQVVI
-97 TLGKADENEFEHAKE
+97 TLGRAEQKEFEHARE
-112 FFSVLPQE
+112 FFSALPQQ
-120 TIIIWNDGPRVQSL
+120 TIVVWNDGERVRSL
-134 YEILN
+134 YDIL
-139 KNDISAGEDGK
+139 KRNDISAGEDGK
-150 GRSAWMAFGY
+150 GRSTWMAFGY

-165 KSDVIALHDCDIL
+165 RSNVIVLHDCDIL

-189 YPVVNPNLGYEFCK
+189 YPVVNPNLGFEFCK

-224 LLRSLERLLGH
+224 LLRSLERLLGY

-245 RYPLAGEFSMISDLA
+245 RYPLAGEFSMITDLA

-300 HQELSPDDPSKGL
+300 HQDLSSEDPSKGL
-313 LRMSTDI
+313 LRMSIDI
-320 VKSLFR
+320 AKNLFR
-326 NLASEGIDLSDSLLK
+326 NLASEGIDLSESLLK

-346 YLRIAQ
+346 YLRTAQ

-358 HDDAAVNG
+358 SGDASING

-371 HEEGVAVDTFTKGIE
+371 HEEGVAVETFTKGIE
-386 LASKAF
+386 MASKAF
-392 VEDPLSIPLIP
+392 VDDPLSIPLIP
-403 NWSRVTSAIPDFL
+403 NWNRVTSAIPDFL
-416 ERLKNAVD
+416 ERLRNAVD

>member
-1 LLKRFGEAFDEQDT
+1 
-15 PDLFNRQGGRSMSD
+15 
-29 FFQPGVITTL
+29 
-39 HRLKKVNLEQVE
+39 
-51 LELEFYSRNNP
+51 
-62 IALVLPSLYSELK
+62 
-75 EKALKAII
+75 
-83 SEIKRVKYINQVIV
+83 
-97 TLGKADENEFEHAKE
+97 
-112 FFSVLPQE
+112 VLPQE
-120 TIIIWNDGPRVQSL
+120 TILIWNDGEKVQSL
-134 YEILN
+134 YDILK

-150 GRSAWMAFGY
+150 GRSTWMGFGY

-165 KSDVIALHDCDIL
+165 KSEVIVLHDCDIIN
-178 SYDREFLARLC
+178 YDREFLARLC

-218 RLFVTP
+218 RLFLTP
-224 LLRSLERLLGH
+224 LLHSLERLLGY

-245 RYPLAGEFSMISDLA
+245 RYPLAGEFSMITDLA

-279 FRNCSLRRICQVD
+279 FRNCSLRRVCQVD

-313 LRMSTDI
+313 LRMSIDI
-320 VKSLFR
+320 GKNLFR

-341 TLKAT
+341 TLRAT
-346 YLRIAQ
+346 YLRTAQ
-352 EAITKY
+352 ETITKY
-358 HDDAAVNG
+358 HDDAAING

-371 HEEGVAVDTFTKGIE
+371 HEEGVAVETFTKGIE

-392 VEDPLSIPLIP
+392 LEDPLSIPLIP

>member
-1 LLKRFGEAFDEQDT
+1 
-15 PDLFNRQGGRSMSD
+15 MSD
-29 FFQPGVITTL
+29 FLQPGLITTL
-39 HRLKKVNLEQVE
+39 HRLKKVNLERME
-51 LELEFYSRNNP
+51 MDLEFYSRYNP

-75 EKALKAII
+75 ERALKTIV
-83 SEIKRVKYINQVIV
+83 SEIKRIKYINQVII
-97 TLGKADENEFEHAKE
+97 TLGKTDQKEFDQARE

-120 TIIIWNDGPRVQSL
+120 TILIWNDGEKVQSL
-134 YEILN
+134 YDILN
-139 KNDISAGEDGK
+139 ENDISAGEDGK
-150 GRSAWMAFGY
+150 GRSTWMAFGY

-165 KSDVIALHDCDIL
+165 KSEVIVLHDCDIIN
-178 SYDREFLARLC
+178 YDREFLARLC

-218 RLFVTP
+218 RLFLTP
-224 LLRSLERLLGH
+224 LLHSLERLLGY

-245 RYPLAGEFSMISDLA
+245 RYPLAGEFSMITDLA

-279 FRNCSLRRICQVD
+279 FRNCSLRRVCQVD

-313 LRMSTDI
+313 LRMSIDI
-320 VKSLFR
+320 GKNLFR

-341 TLKAT
+341 TLRAT
-346 YLRIAQ
+346 YLRTAQ
-352 EAITKY
+352 ETITKY
-358 HDDAAVNG
+358 HDDAAING

-371 HEEGVAVDTFTKGIE
+371 HEEGVAVETFTKGIE

-392 VEDPLSIPLIP
+392 LEDPLSIPLIP